1 MYIKNKERGVILISV
16 LLIVLVL
23 SAIAMSI
30 GNNFLLAFKR
40 SIYQDLQSNSFEL
53 FKNIESISLK
63 RIEEKNRFGS
73 QALTKDDPLFKDTFY
88 FELPNGQLYA
98 QISDAS
104 NCLNINSV
112 VVSLSNK
119 NYVQNPK
126 GMAALKKYL
135 MYKEFDER
143 DIDSLIDQMIDW
155 IDIDNQPR
163 QGGLEDYFYTGPLHN
178 PQQYTSKRLF
188 YDLSEL
194 KNLPAFRKFNWD
206 NVSNYLCSIP
216 LSGNSK
222 VNINT
227 LNMEDSELLS
237 SLLPNVTVKDAEA
250 IIASIPQEGFV
261 DISQLMLEFPGVDF
275 TNSDATIF
283 FTSNLFSIKSE
294 IISDDMKISSES
306 ILYLEN
312 NRNGYIVSR
321 TYNGL

>member
-1 MYIKNKERGVILISV
+1 MYIKNKERGVILITV

-53 FKNIESISLK
+53 FKNIESISIQ

-73 QALTKDDPLFKDTFY
+73 QALTKDDPLFKDAFY

-112 VVSLSNK
+112 VSLSNK

-135 MYKEFDER
+135 MYKKFDER

-163 QGGLEDYFYTGPLHN
+163 QGGLEDYFYTGPLHT

-194 KNLPAFRKFNWD
+194 KNLPAFRNFNWND
-206 NVSNYLCSIP
+206 VSNYLCSIP

-222 VNINT
+222 VNI
-227 LNMEDSELLS
+227 
-237 SLLPNVTVKDAEA
+237 
-250 IIASIPQEGFV
+250 
-261 DISQLMLEFPGVDF
+261 
-275 TNSDATIF
+275 
-283 FTSNLFSIKSE
+283 
-294 IISDDMKISSES
+294 
-306 ILYLEN
+306 
-312 NRNGYIVSR
+312 
-321 TYNGL
+321 

>member
-104 NCLNINSV
+104 NCLNINS

-306 ILYLEN
+306 ILYLSL
-312 NRNGYIVSR
+312 IHI
-321 TYNGL
+321 

>member
-104 NCLNINSV
+104 NCLNINS

-294 IISDDMKISSES
+294 IISEDMKISSES

>member
-40 SIYQDLQSNSFEL
+40 STYQDLQSNSFEL

-104 NCLNINSV
+104 NCLNINS

-294 IISDDMKISSES
+294 IISEDMKISSES

>member
-1 MYIKNKERGVILISV
+1 MYIKNKERGVILITV

-53 FKNIESISLK
+53 FKNIESISIQ

-73 QALTKDDPLFKDTFY
+73 QALTKDDPLFKDAFY

-112 VVSLSNK
+112 VSLSNK

-135 MYKEFDER
+135 MYKKFDER

-163 QGGLEDYFYTGPLHN
+163 QGGLEDYFYTGPLHT

-194 KNLPAFRKFNWD
+194 KNLPAFRNFNWND
-206 NVSNYLCSIP
+206 VSNYLCSIP

-237 SLLPNVTVKDAEA
+237 SLLPNATLKDAEA

-275 TNSDATIF
+275 TNSNATIF

-294 IISDDMKISSES
+294 IISEDMKISSES

>member
-1 MYIKNKERGVILISV
+1 MYIKDKEKGVILISV

-40 SIYQDLQSNSFEL
+40 SIYQDLQTNSFEL
-53 FKNIESISLK
+53 FKNIESISIK
-63 RIEEKNRFGS
+63 RIEEKNRFRS
-73 QALTKDDPLFKDTFY
+73 QALTKEDPLFKDAFY

-112 VVSLSNK
+112 VSLSNK
-119 NYVQNPK
+119 NYIQNPK
-126 GMAALKKYL
+126 GMASIKKL
-135 MYKEFDER
+135 LLLKEFDER

-163 QGGLEDYFYTGPLHN
+163 QGGLEDYFYTGPLHT

-194 KNLPAFRKFNWD
+194 KNLPAWRKFNWND
-206 NVSNYLCSIP
+206 IDKNLCSIP
-216 LSGNSK
+216 ISGNSK

-227 LNMEDSELLS
+227 LNIEDSELLS
-237 SLLPNVTVKDAEA
+237 SLLPNATVKDAEA
-250 IIASIPQEGFV
+250 IIANIPQEGFV
-261 DISQLMLEFPGVDF
+261 DISQLVTEFPGVDF
-275 TNSDATIF
+275 TKSDASIS

-294 IISDDMKISSES
+294 IISDELKISSES
-306 ILYLEN
+306 IMYLEN
-312 NRNGYIVSR
+312 NRNGYVVSR

>member
-1 MYIKNKERGVILISV
+1 MYIKNKERGVILITV

-40 SIYQDLQSNSFEL
+40 SIYQDLQANSFEL
-53 FKNIESISLK
+53 FKNIESISIQ

-73 QALTKDDPLFKDTFY
+73 QALTKDDSLFKDAFY

-112 VVSLSNK
+112 VSLSNK

-135 MYKEFDER
+135 MFKEFDER

-163 QGGLEDYFYTGPLHN
+163 QGGLEDYFYTGPLHT

-194 KNLPAFRKFNWD
+194 KNLPAFRNFNWD
-206 NVSNYLCSIP
+206 DVSNYLCSIP

-227 LNMEDSELLS
+227 LNIEDSELLS
-237 SLLPNVTVKDAEA
+237 SLLPNATVKDAEA

-294 IISDDMKISSES
+294 IISEDMKISSES

>member
-40 SIYQDLQSNSFEL
+40 SIYQDLQANSFEL
-53 FKNIESISLK
+53 FKNIESISIQ

-73 QALTKDDPLFKDTFY
+73 QALTKDDSLFKDAFY

-112 VVSLSNK
+112 VSLSNK

-135 MYKEFDER
+135 MFKEFDER

-163 QGGLEDYFYTGPLHN
+163 QGGLEDYFYTGPLHT

-194 KNLPAFRKFNWD
+194 KNLPAFRNFNWD
-206 NVSNYLCSIP
+206 DVSNYLCSIP

-237 SLLPNVTVKDAEA
+237 SLLPNATVKDAEA

-294 IISDDMKISSES
+294 IISEDMKISSES